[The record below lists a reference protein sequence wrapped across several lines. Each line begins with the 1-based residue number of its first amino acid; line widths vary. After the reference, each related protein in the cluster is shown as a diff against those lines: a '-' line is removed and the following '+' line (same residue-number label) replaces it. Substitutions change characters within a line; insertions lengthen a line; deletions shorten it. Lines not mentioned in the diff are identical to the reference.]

1 MPFSFEKE
9 KNSKMSFLDVEVSGE
24 NGAFVTTLYRKTIFV
39 AAYTHFESFL
49 LLHIN
54 WYALY
59 LSIYMFYVML
69 DWTKFHR
76 ENLTSK
82 EIFQRNDYRTSFIN
96 KCFKFFFDRLHI
108 MKLTLATMERTLYA
122 LCYLT
127 WGSISLL
134 VRINIKSTIKG
145 L

>member
-1 MPFSFEKE
+1 
-9 KNSKMSFLDVEVSGE
+9 MSFLDVEVSEE
-24 NGAFVTTLYRKTIFV
+24 NGEFVTTLYRKPISV

-69 DWTKFHR
+69 NWAKFHR

-82 EIFQRNDYRTSFIN
+82 EIFRRNDYRTSFVN
-96 KCFKFFFDRLHI
+96 KFFKYFFDRLHI
-108 MKLTLATMERTLYA
+108 MKLTLAAMERTLYA
-122 LCYLT
+122 LCYLI